1 MDLKLTC
8 DRIKYIK
15 GKVVIN
21 MKLYHGSDVTI
32 EKPSTKKGRT
42 DVDFGL
48 GFYLTADRNM
58 AQKWACNKSIS
69 IINEYD
75 AVLENLNIKEL
86 KADEE
91 WLDYVIYN
99 RTHEVDQPFDD
110 TVYDVI
116 IGPTADDKLFA
127 TIDLYSDGII
137 SKEKAIEIVNCM
149 NYSLQ
154 YVFKN
159 ENAIEKGLS
168 FCSSKELMGLEK
180 QKLFEQMINDRKMG
194 SRKANDIMRKGVR

>member
-1 MDLKLTC
+1 
-8 DRIKYIK
+8 
-15 GKVVIN
+15 

-32 EKPSTKKGRT
+32 EKPSAKKGRT
-42 DVDFGL
+42 DVDFGV
-48 GFYLTADRNM
+48 GFYLTADKKM
-58 AQKWACNKSIS
+58 AQKWACNKNIS
-69 IINEYD
+69 IINEYE
-75 AVLENLNIKEL
+75 AVLKHLKIKEL

-99 RTHEVDQPFDD
+99 RTHEGKKPFDD
-110 TVYDVI
+110 TEYDVV

-127 TIDLYSDGII
+127 TIDLYSDGIL
-137 SKEKAIEIVNCM
+137 SKDKAIEIVNCM

-159 ENAIEKGLS
+159 ENAIEKGLL
-168 FCSSKELMGLEK
+168 FCGSKELVGLEK

-194 SRKANDIMRKGVR
+194 SRKANDIMRKGGR